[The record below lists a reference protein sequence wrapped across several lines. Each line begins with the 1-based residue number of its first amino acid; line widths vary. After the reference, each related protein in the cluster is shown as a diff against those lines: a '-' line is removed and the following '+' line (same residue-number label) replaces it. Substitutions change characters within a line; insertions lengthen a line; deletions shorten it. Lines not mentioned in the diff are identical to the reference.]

1 MPEDLESQRN
11 GRSTLLIHNAG
22 TWEGQF
28 VRLDPAGREQ
38 RRFASHL
45 SVLDT
50 DGLIEANLTNRDSG
64 EVKRMAFREPPAEMQ
79 ISPQGHW
86 SLGPDRI
93 GPWPWVNELCLVHGD
108 QRRRAVVRLGSDQLE
123 SLVVVWEGR
132 PGLADTPPAAP
143 LQARASGGGSHQCGN
158 GGEPAG
164 EDQPG
169 LTTWT
174 IAAGLEIITPDRR
187 RPGSPQSVVLRWQA
201 RPDLLLEIARAYDAY
216 GNLLDPGA
224 AGGADWP
231 GSAPP

>member
-1 MPEDLESQRN
+1 MPEDLEPQRSC
-11 GRSTLLIHNAG
+11 RSTLLLHNAG

-28 VRLDPAGREQ
+28 VRLDSCGREQ
-38 RRFASHL
+38 SRFASHL

-64 EVKRMAFREPPAEMQ
+64 EVRRMAFREPPAEMQ

-143 LQARASGGGSHQCGN
+143 LQARATGGNQSGAD
-158 GGEPAG
+158 E
-164 EDQPG
+164 PG

-174 IAAGLEIITPDRR
+174 IAAGLEIVLPDRR
-187 RPGSPQSVVLRWQA
+187 RPGCAQAVRLRWQA

>member
-1 MPEDLESQRN
+1 MPEDLEPQRN
-11 GRSTLLIHNAG
+11 CRSTLLLHNAG

-28 VRLDPAGREQ
+28 VRLDSGGREQ
-38 RRFASHL
+38 SRFASHL

-50 DGLIEANLTNRDSG
+50 DGLIEASLTNRNSG
-64 EVKRMAFREPPAEMQ
+64 EVRRMAFREPPAEMQ

-108 QRRRAVVRLGSDQLE
+108 QRRRAVVRLDSEKLE

-132 PGLADTPPAAP
+132 PGLADAPPAAP
-143 LQARASGGGSHQCGN
+143 LQARATGGSQSGAD
-158 GGEPAG
+158 E
-164 EDQPG
+164 PG

-174 IAAGLEIITPDRR
+174 IAAGLEIVLPDRR
-187 RPGSPQSVVLRWQA
+187 RPGSAQSVRLRWQA

>member
-11 GRSTLLIHNAG
+11 CRSTLLLHNAG

-28 VRLDPAGREQ
+28 VRLDPSGREQ
-38 RRFASHL
+38 SRFATHL

-50 DGLIEANLTNRDSG
+50 DGLIEASLTNRDSG
-64 EVKRMAFREPPAEMQ
+64 EVRRMAFREPSAEMQ

-108 QRRRAVVRLGSDQLE
+108 QRRRAIVRLDSEQLE

-143 LQARASGGGSHQCGN
+143 LQAGATGGSEPADC
-158 GGEPAG
+158 GEPAG
-164 EDQPG
+164 ANQLG

-174 IAAGLEIITPDRR
+174 IAAGLEIVLPDRR
-187 RPGSPQSVVLRWQA
+187 RPGSPQSVALRWQA